1 MSQPVTP
8 VYRLSLT
15 TKEDSPAMKR
25 LQCLLETYYLMD
37 KDPTC
42 DHMQPGGLR
51 GAKSDSLFLDK
62 ASIDLVHYHYLYCV
76 MRSQKK
82 SSWGRI

>member
-25 LQCLLETYYLMD
+25 LRCLLETYYLMG
-37 KDPTC
+37 KGPTC

-51 GAKSDSLFLDK
+51 EAKRDSLLLDK
-62 ASIDLVHYHYLYCV
+62 ASIGLGHHHYLHCV